1 MKNFILCVLLVVL
14 LLGVFIAPIVMLSD
28 LDENLHIRFDKVQVI
43 EAYDGVYAVIDGSGE
58 VWEFE
63 SNSTYFVN
71 EVLTV
76 KFDTMGTE
84 SIYDDAIIA
93 IKH

>member
-1 MKNFILCVLLVVL
+1 MKNFILCILLVVL
-14 LLGVFIAPIVMLSD
+14 LLGVFIAPFIMLSD
-28 LDENLHIRFDKVQVI
+28 LDENLHIRFEKVQVI
-43 EAYDGVYAVIDGSGE
+43 EAYDGVYAVVDGSGE

-76 KFDTMGTE
+76 KFDTKGTE

-93 IKH
+93 IKR

>member
-14 LLGVFIAPIVMLSD
+14 LLGVFIAPFIMLSD
-28 LDENLHIRFDKVQVI
+28 LDENLHIRFEKVQVI
-43 EAYDGVYAVIDGSGE
+43 EACDDVYAVVDGSGE

-63 SNSTYFVN
+63 SDCTYFVN

-76 KFDTMGTE
+76 KFDTKGTE

-93 IKH
+93 IKR

>member
-1 MKNFILCVLLVVL
+1 MKDFILYVLIAVL
-14 LLGVFIAPIVMLSD
+14 LLGVFITPIIMLSD
-28 LDENLHIRFDKVQVI
+28 PVENLHIRFDKVQVI
-43 EAYDGVYAVIDGSGE
+43 EAYDGVYAVVDGSGE

-76 KFDTMGTE
+76 KFDTKGTE

-93 IKH
+93 IKR